1 MVFSDV
7 TQYIAPVSRV
17 AIQKLAPKYSLLF
30 YLAGMCSNICFW
42 LGNTVTRFIY
52 AGCEHDF
59 TSMLVAFEEMG
70 VKLNRFNPAEDMRSI
85 RFLLRDTQS
94 AAESKED
101 TARFRKRMAKR
112 RGRELKNPVD
122 AYPGG
127 WWCDLL
133 LRRTYFCLF
142 LEADCCGRYI

>member
-1 MVFSDV
+1 MVTLCLVGMLSFFS
-7 TQYIAPVSRV
+7 PVS
-17 AIQKLAPKYSLLF
+17 ATPCHHA
-30 YLAGMCSNICFW
+30 
-42 LGNTVTRFIY
+42 RFIY

-101 TARFRKRMAKR
+101 MARFRRRMAKR

-122 AYPGG
+122 AYPGKRG
-127 WWCDLL
+127 GLTFHDLIQL
-133 LRRTYFCLF
+133 HC
-142 LEADCCGRYI
+142 